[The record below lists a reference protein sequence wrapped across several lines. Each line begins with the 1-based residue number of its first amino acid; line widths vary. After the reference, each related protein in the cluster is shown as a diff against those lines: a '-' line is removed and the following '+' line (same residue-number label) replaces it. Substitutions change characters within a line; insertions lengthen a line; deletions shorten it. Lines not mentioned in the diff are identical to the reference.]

1 MGCDLLKAAVRRPS
15 RNPFLRLPTLGRPF
29 SSSITEVGGSAM
41 FARQGF
47 LFTHLYWLAIAGGV
61 GVMAV
66 GSWLVEANG
75 GGGWKIFA
83 SSLWFLG
90 PMAAAALLAQSQRRK
105 MIGHAERSNAADSR

>member
-1 MGCDLLKAAVRRPS
+1 ML
-15 RNPFLRLPTLGRPF
+15 
-29 SSSITEVGGSAM
+29 
-41 FARQGF
+41 ARDGF
-47 LFTHLYWLAIAGGV
+47 LFTHLYWIAIAGGI

-83 SSLWFLG
+83 FSLWFLG

-105 MIGHAERSNAADSR
+105 MIGDAELSNAADSR